1 MPREAHDIKQA
12 GGAVAAVRLARNI
25 QVGLGRHLCTA
36 AASYGAIPIFFS
48 CRCAHREPAGA
59 GPNPLRVPRAL
70 NSSERPTASSDRDLL
85 SAAPLVCKAGAALY
99 QQPGLLSCSSFVG
112 LSPCPSRRSA

>member
-36 AASYGAIPIFFS
+36 AASYGAIPIFS
-48 CRCAHREPAGA
+48 PVGA
-59 GPNPLRVPRAL
+59 PTGNPQAR
-70 NSSERPTASSDRDLL
+70 DRT
-85 SAAPLVCKAGAALY
+85 P
-99 QQPGLLSCSSFVG
+99 
-112 LSPCPSRRSA
+112 